1 MKSLQPFSVLII
13 CRNEERSIA
22 RCLRSVAFA
31 PEIIVIDAESSDATP
46 QICQAPTE
54 PWSGKLRFFTRKWTG
69 FKDQRNY
76 SLAQATHAW
85 VLVVDADEAVS
96 DQLQAWITAFL
107 QSPEALK
114 PDYFKIRRQE
124 YFLGHA
130 IHFGIWNPSF
140 QDRFFHKKG
149 IQYVNDIH
157 EYPPYPVPREEQK
170 RVTAHLEHDPTFGPE
185 RFFHKMNL
193 YTGIEARD
201 RVMQGRR
208 TNAFRLLAAFPA
220 MFLKNYFYYRAY
232 RDGMPGL
239 VISVMEGISRAV
251 RHVKMWQ
258 IQNESGQNRSGDFFR
273 GRTP

>member
-1 MKSLQPFSVLII
+1 MALPFSVLII
-13 CRNEERSIA
+13 TRNEERCIA
-22 RCLRSVAFA
+22 RCLESVAFA
-31 PEIIVIDAESSDATP
+31 SEIIVVDAQSSDATP
-46 QICQAPTE
+46 RICQAE
-54 PWSGKLRFFTRKWTG
+54 GKPWSGKLRFVTRPWTG
-69 FKDQRNY
+69 FKDQRNHAL
-76 SLAQATHAW
+76 SLASHQW

-96 DQLQAWITAFL
+96 PELRKWISEFL
-107 QSPEALK
+107 LSPAAEK

-124 YFLGHA
+124 YFLGHP
-130 IHFGIWNPSF
+130 IRYGIWNPSY
-140 QDRFFHKKG
+140 QDRFFHRQG

-170 RVTAHLEHDPTFGPE
+170 RIDAHLEHDPDFGPE

-201 RVMQGRR
+201 RIQQGRR
-208 TNAFRLLAAFPA
+208 TNALRLVAAFPA
-220 MFLKNYFYYRAY
+220 MFLKNYFYYKAY

-258 IQNESGQNRSGDFFR
+258 IQNE
-273 GRTP
+273 